1 MTKTREN
8 DPPSAGERK
17 EIIMEEKVIVK
28 STPSAL
34 LGTLARCF
42 AVPVVV
48 LIVTIVFYYAYALP
62 QVQQHMY
69 TLNISLPLF
78 LVSTLIFD
86 STATRSIAISVFVYF
101 GIVALIWGIVNFLKN
116 KDNALTV
123 TNKRIY
129 GRSSFGKQV
138 DLPLNSISSVSSSG
152 KTTLHFLTSSG
163 KVSFGNVE
171 NSDEIF
177 QIVSKMLVER
187 QG

>member
-1 MTKTREN
+1 MTRQMREK
-8 DPPSAGERK
+8 ERK
-17 EIIMEEKVIVK
+17 IIMEEKVIVK

-34 LGTLARCF
+34 SGTLVRCF
-42 AVPVVV
+42 AVPVVIF
-48 LIVTIVFYYAYALP
+48 IVTIVFYYAVALP
-62 QVQQHMY
+62 QIREHMY
-69 TLNISLPLF
+69 TLNISLSLF

-86 STATRSIAISVFVYF
+86 VTATTTIWISVVVYI
-101 GIVALIWGIVNFLKN
+101 GIAAFIWGIVDFLKN
-116 KDNALTV
+116 KDNTLTV

-138 DLPLNSISSVSSSG
+138 DLPLNTISSVSSSG
-152 KTTLHFLTSSG
+152 KRKLHFLTSSG
-163 KVSFGNVE
+163 KIPFGNVE

>member
-1 MTKTREN
+1 MGK
-8 DPPSAGERK
+8 ERK
-17 EIIMEEKVIVK
+17 TIMEEKVIVK

-34 LGTLARCF
+34 FSTLIHCF
-42 AVPVVV
+42 AVPVAI
-48 LIVTIVFYYAYALP
+48 LIITIIFYYAVALP
-62 QVQQHMY
+62 QIREHMY

-86 STATRSIAISVFVYF
+86 RTATTSTAISVLVYI
-101 GIVALIWGIVNFLKN
+101 GIAALIWGIVNFLKN
-116 KDNALTV
+116 KDNTLTV
-123 TNKRIY
+123 TNKRVY

-138 DLPLNSISSVSSSG
+138 DLPLNAISSVSSSG
-152 KTTLHFLTSSG
+152 KRTLYFLTSSG
-163 KVSFGNVE
+163 KISFGNVE